1 MKVNKTLLYIV
12 LVLIIAAFTTGFFIK
27 RPTYKVP
34 EGKVLVSQE
43 FLDSLTYIANKP
55 PTIIVKDSIIY
66 DTIWIK
72 DTHYPEP
79 IPINSTLNQYED
91 SLYIKDTLDVSIK
104 FQTTGIIKDGIHWTF
119 KPIYHIREI
128 KIDRPVPYPV
138 VQEVPIPTYKTGFYL
153 SGVAMGNDKLFIFG
167 SDLDIVSKNDYIYGF
182 QYRRFGNDN
191 IYGVKFGVN
200 LNTLIKRK

>member
-12 LVLIIAAFTTGFFIK
+12 SGLIVAAFAAGFFIK

-34 EGKVLVSQE
+34 EGKLLVSQE
-43 FLDSLTYIANKP
+43 FLDSLTYIANLP
-55 PTIIVKDSIIY
+55 PIIIVKDSIIH

-79 IPINSTLNQYED
+79 IPIDTTLNQYED
-91 SLYIKDTLDVSIK
+91 SLYIKDTVDVSIR
-104 FQTTGIIKDGIHWTF
+104 FQTTGVVKEGIHWTF
-119 KPIYHIREI
+119 KPIYHIRETI
-128 KIDRPVPYPV
+128 IEKPVPYPV
-138 VQEVPIPTYKTGFYL
+138 IEKVPVPTYKTGIYI
-153 SGVAMGNDKLFIFG
+153 SGVAGGNDNVFIFG